1 MPIEADDLYYVHT
14 IVKEYAGCKDIK
26 FSWFRNEKS
35 DRPYAE
41 LVKDYNPDEAMA
53 AYSELAVDELFTF
66 DEANALKQYLD
77 RHHGAED
84 ETTIEKAEIPLAN
97 NVGGIGAI
105 AVGGG
110 DDFYEL
116 HKEPEYSLP
125 FKVEGYFDL
134 VGCELI
140 DEPGETFRHFL
151 FLATVDKDGRVADF
165 RKETQAEARL
175 REAGA
180 ERRERD
186 QAA

>member
-1 MPIEADDLYYVHT
+1 MEADDLYYVHT
-14 IVKEYAGCKDIK
+14 VVKEYAGCKDIK

-41 LVKDYNPDEAMA
+41 LVKDHNPNEAMA

-105 AVGGG
+105 GVGGG
-110 DDFYEL
+110 DDFR
-116 HKEPEYSLP
+116 PIS
-125 FKVEGYFDL
+125 
-134 VGCELI
+134 
-140 DEPGETFRHFL
+140 T
-151 FLATVDKDGRVADF
+151 ATRS
-165 RKETQAEARL
+165 RKRSC
-175 REAGA
+175 
-180 ERRERD
+180 
-186 QAA
+186 